1 MMEQEQM
8 NREYKVGDL
17 FYYLG
22 WGKCI
27 ILKTFPAEENP
38 FIQGAM
44 KPWLKVYCF
53 SREKT
58 IIVSSYYPYVM
69 QS

>member
-1 MMEQEQM
+1 M

-17 FYYLG
+17 LHHPG

-27 ILKTFPAEENP
+27 LLKTVPAEENP

-44 KPWLKVYCF
+44 KPWLKVYSF
-53 SREKT
+53 SREMT
-58 IIVSSYYPYVM
+58 LVVSPDDPYVM